1 MAKPSSQGGHGQS
14 HDEGRQE
21 LGQMVQVLLPV
32 PPAGDEGKG
41 PQRGVRGTEE
51 AASEE
56 KWFDCSCVGL
66 FFLFICFIF
75 IKHWAWFISSSTY
88 FLHLGPDTHNLLDQV
103 HLTPGYGIRY
113 MEEGGWKQETH
124 FINTEY
130 SLIDM
135 FFPL

>member
-21 LGQMVQVLLPV
+21 LGQVVQVLLPI

-41 PQRGVRGTEE
+41 PQRGVRGAKE

-66 FFLFICFIF
+66 FFLFYLFHF
-75 IKHWAWFISSSTY
+75 HQA
-88 FLHLGPDTHNLLDQV
+88 LGMV
-103 HLTPGYGIRY
+103 HLIKYILPSPWTGH
-113 MEEGGWKQETH
+113 T
-124 FINTEY
+124 
-130 SLIDM
+130 
-135 FFPL
+135 